1 VVFPPPRSWKQVR
14 VVDPDREY
22 VGLTSRFFLRSVLR
36 VPGFM
41 RQGSKIIKQLEGV
54 PGLVGWSLGA
64 DLAKL
69 EFHTLSA
76 WEDAESLRA
85 FTSSA
90 AHGQALAKFDG
101 DMRADSVFVQFSVF
115 GKELPLRWADA
126 IARQEAQLAERGG
139 ATRR

>member
-1 VVFPPPRSWKQVR
+1 M
-14 VVDPDREY
+14 
-22 VGLTSRFFLRSVLR
+22 LR
-36 VPGFM
+36 VPAFM
-41 RQGSKIIKQLEGV
+41 RQSSKIMKQLEEV

-85 FTSSA
+85 FTTSA
-90 AHGQALAKFDG
+90 AHGQALAKFER
-101 DMRADSVFVQFSVF
+101 DMRADSVFVMFSVL

-126 IARQEAQLAERGG
+126 IARQEAQLAEGGG

>member
-1 VVFPPPRSWKQVR
+1 VVFPPPRPWKQVR
-14 VVDPDREY
+14 IVDPDREY
-22 VGLTSRFFLRSVLR
+22 VGFTSRFFLRSVLR
-36 VPGFM
+36 VPAFM
-41 RQGSKIIKQLEGV
+41 RQSSKIMRQLEGV

-64 DLAKL
+64 DLPRL

-85 FTSSA
+85 FTTSA
-90 AHGQALAKFDG
+90 AHGQALAKFEG
-101 DMRADSVFVQFSVF
+101 DMRADSVFVQFSLL

-126 IARQEAQLAERGG
+126 IARQEAQLAEGGG